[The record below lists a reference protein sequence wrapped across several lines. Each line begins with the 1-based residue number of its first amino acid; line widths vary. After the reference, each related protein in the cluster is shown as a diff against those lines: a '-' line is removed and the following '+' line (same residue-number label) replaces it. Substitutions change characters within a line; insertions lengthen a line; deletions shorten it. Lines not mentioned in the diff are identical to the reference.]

1 MILCFYYTIKNN
13 KEKSDYL
20 FMGGYLE
27 QLFFAQHLLQL

>member
-20 FMGGYLE
+20 FMGGYL
-27 QLFFAQHLLQL
+27 